1 MTTKIKADLFRYGGL
16 SGKKGFLKGLR
27 IPGFRYS
34 YILRK
39 LENCK
44 KYSLKYFLFG
54 YLKQKY
60 QFKYGIQIPVG
71 TQIGEGLFIG
81 HYGTIIIN
89 ENVKIGNNCNLGH
102 LVTIGQANR
111 GKFMGCPTIGNNVW
125 IGASST
131 IVGKILIG
139 SNVLIAPNSFV
150 NIDVPSNSLVIGNPC
165 KIINKEN
172 PCEGYINYILDESI
186 KYKKKSLDTNN

>member
-1 MTTKIKADLFRYGGL
+1 MIAKVKADLFRYGGL

-27 IPGFRYS
+27 IPGFRYT
-34 YILRK
+34 YIFRK

-54 YLKQKY
+54 FLKQKY

-71 TQIGEGLFIG
+71 TQIGEGLFMG

-111 GKFMGCPTIGNNVW
+111 GRFKGCPTIGDNVW
-125 IGASST
+125 IGTGSV
-131 IVGKILIG
+131 IVGNILIG

-150 NIDVPSNSLVIGNPC
+150 NIDVPTNSLVIGNPC

-172 PCEGYINYILDESI
+172 PCEGYINYILDQSI
-186 KYKKKSLDTNN
+186 